1 LLLFT
6 AMRRKRHKKF
16 SFRHVLSGW
25 GIRARLFWYRL
36 DKAPLIVLLVV
47 GAVATGFGFVLHS
60 MAVDSAD
67 RRSVMCLALNV
78 YFEARG
84 EPEAGQYA
92 VAEVTMN
99 RVASPYYPDTV
110 CEVVYQ
116 KNWDPLRKRYV
127 AAFSWTEF
135 RSVPEPRGKEWRRA
149 WKIAEDVYYERRE
162 PKLAGVLNY
171 HAARIEPSWSQDKKP
186 AAEIGRHRFYK

>member
-1 LLLFT
+1 
-6 AMRRKRHKKF
+6 MRTKRHKKWSLGSMF
-16 SFRHVLSGW
+16 SSWR
-25 GIRARLFWYRL
+25 IRARLFWHRF
-36 DKAPLIVLLVV
+36 DKAPLIVVLVV
-47 GAVATGFGFVLHS
+47 GIVAAGFGLLLRS
-60 MAVDSAD
+60 MSADSAD
-67 RRSVMCLALNV
+67 RRSLMCLALNV

-99 RVASPYYPDTV
+99 RVASPYYPDSV

-116 KNWDPLRKRYV
+116 KNWDPSRKRYV

-135 RSVPEPRGKEWRRA
+135 QSVPEPHGKEWRRA

-171 HAARIEPSWSQDKKP
+171 HTNRVDPSWSQGKKP
-186 AAEIGRHRFYK
+186 IAEIGKHRFYK